1 MERTREANHSPW
13 QSCEDRTLTAPP
25 GEFLYRSM
33 GETWTLSVA
42 SVARL
47 GLPLGDLSASCGC
60 ACVLLEAASNEKHP
74 RKRIRAALNNLG
86 MTMLVTVSTEG
97 MSDTE

>member
-1 MERTREANHSPW
+1 MI
-13 QSCEDRTLTAPP
+13 
-25 GEFLYRSM
+25 
-33 GETWTLSVA
+33 SVA

-60 ACVLLEAASNEKHP
+60 ACVLLEVSKEKHP
-74 RKRIRAALNNLG
+74 RKRIREPLNGLG
-86 MTMLVTVSTEG
+86 VTMLVPVSIEG